1 MLKTLK
7 QMAKAVLAVAV
18 IVVVIMAVGQLVQT
32 FALRSAVEQTVSA
45 VVGDGATGELVTE
58 VLVDDEVSD
67 ETIMDALSIDSDT
80 YSQVESAAAELGV
93 DLNDSE
99 QLRDIAVENVDNV
112 EELQEVM
119 DSYSAGELSDEEA
132 LAAFANTL
140 EIPQEE

>member
-7 QMAKAVLAVAV
+7 QMAKAVLVVAV

-45 VVGDGATGELVTE
+45 VVGDGAAGELVTE

-80 YSQVESAAAELGV
+80 YSRVESAAAELGV

-132 LAAFANTL
+132 LAAFADTL